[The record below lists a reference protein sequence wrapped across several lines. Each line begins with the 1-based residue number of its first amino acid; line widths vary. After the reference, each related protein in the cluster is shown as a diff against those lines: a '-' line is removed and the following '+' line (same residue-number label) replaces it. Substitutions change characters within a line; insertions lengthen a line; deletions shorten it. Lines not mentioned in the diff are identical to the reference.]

1 MLIFDA
7 VVVGS
12 GPSGAMAAYEM
23 AKAGLK
29 VAILEKDILPR
40 YKTCGGGLVFRGRD
54 MLPFDIT
61 SAIERE
67 YPDVDVYFEETEKPY
82 STHREFPI
90 ITMIMRD
97 KLDQLLVNE
106 AVKLG
111 AQLIDG
117 QALKSLDF
125 GDQIKVITED
135 QSFFTSYL
143 VGADGVLSTTAKL
156 AGWSETRKLIPALE
170 FEVGV
175 NFEDF
180 ERLSKEVRFD
190 FDVIPN
196 GYGWCF
202 PKANHLSIGV
212 GIFTRKKIKLKDYYE
227 SYLKKLGIN
236 EMLFEEAHGFQI
248 PVAPRTDGFVKK
260 NVFLVGDAAGL
271 ADPLTAEGITNGIHS
286 GILAGKAIAQHF
298 GNPAEA
304 QKAYY
309 SSLEERILPELRF
322 SEQLARFFYGF
333 PTIRNYFVRRNGE
346 RYCEIMTDLFTGKM
360 SLSRDVKDRI
370 INKFNLMKIVGM

>member
-29 VAILEKDILPR
+29 VAILEKDQLPR

-54 MLPFDIT
+54 MLPFDIQ

-90 ITMIMRD
+90 ITMVMRD
-97 KLDQLLVNE
+97 KLDHLLVNE

-125 GDQIKVITED
+125 ENQIKVTTED
-135 QSFFTSYL
+135 QSFYTTYL
-143 VGADGVLSTTAKL
+143 VGADGVLSSTAKL

-175 NFEDF
+175 NSEDF

-212 GIFTRKKIKLKDYYE
+212 GVFARKKIKLKDHYDF
-227 SYLKKLGIN
+227 YLKKLGIN
-236 EMLFEEAHGFQI
+236 EVLFEDAHGFQI
-248 PVAPRTDGFVKK
+248 PVGARTDGFVKR
-260 NVFLVGDAAGL
+260 NVFLVGDAAGF

-286 GILAGKAIAQHF
+286 GILAGRAISANFHS
-298 GNPAEA
+298 PDDAH
-304 QKAYY
+304 KAYL
-309 SSLEERILPELRF
+309 SALEERILPELRF

-333 PTIRNYFVRRNGE
+333 PTLRNYFVRRNGD

-360 SLSRDVKDRI
+360 SLSRDVKERI
-370 INKFNLMKIVGM
+370 IKKFSLMKFVGM

>member
-7 VVVGS
+7 VVIGS
-12 GPSGAMAAYEM
+12 GPSGAMSAYEM

-29 VAILEKDILPR
+29 VAILEKDLLPR

-54 MLPFDIT
+54 MLPFDIS

-67 YPDVDVYFEETEKPY
+67 YPDVAVYFEEMENPI
-82 STHREFPI
+82 SAHREFPI
-90 ITMIMRD
+90 ITMVMRD
-97 KLDQLLVNE
+97 KLDHLLINE

-125 GDQIKVITED
+125 GNQIKVITEE
-135 QSFFTSYL
+135 QAFLTTYI

-156 AGWSETRKLIPALE
+156 AGWTETRKLIPALE

-175 NFEDF
+175 NPEDF

-212 GIFTRKKIKLKDYYE
+212 GYFKRKKIKLRDHYD

-236 EMLFEEAHGFQI
+236 EILFEDAHGFQI
-248 PVAPRTDGFVKK
+248 PVGARTDGFVKK

-286 GILAGKAIAQHF
+286 GILAGRAIAKNFH
-298 GNPAEA
+298 NHEDA
-304 QKAYY
+304 QKAYLA
-309 SSLEERILPELRF
+309 SLEERILPELRF
-322 SEQLARFFYGF
+322 SEQLAKFFYSF
-333 PTIRNYFVRRNGE
+333 PTLRNYLVKRNGN
-346 RYCEIMTDLFTGKM
+346 RYCEILTDLFTGKI
-360 SLSRDVKDRI
+360 SLSKDLKERVI
-370 INKFNLMKIVGM
+370 KKFNLMKLVGM